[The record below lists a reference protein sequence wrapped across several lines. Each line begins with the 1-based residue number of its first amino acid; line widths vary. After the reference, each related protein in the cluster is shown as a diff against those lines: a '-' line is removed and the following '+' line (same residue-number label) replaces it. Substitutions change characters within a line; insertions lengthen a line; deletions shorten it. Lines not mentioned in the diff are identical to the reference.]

1 MLFPLSAAD
10 PALLPVTVTAAVPVP
25 KPHKASRG
33 PSEHDREL
41 TDRARAW
48 MMELGAVSVA
58 NALQVV
64 WNSRLQTTA
73 GTATARACRIDLNP
87 RLREFGAE
95 QVERTLKHEAA
106 HLLAHWRSGRRR
118 IVTHGVEW
126 RQACADLGI
135 PDETAC
141 HSLPF
146 PRREVARKHHY
157 QCPGCGI
164 AVARVRRFSKHTA
177 CLRCCRKHNG
187 GHYDA
192 RFQFV
197 RTEPPAAE

>member
-1 MLFPLSAAD
+1 
-10 PALLPVTVTAAVPVP
+10 
-25 KPHKASRG
+25 
-33 PSEHDREL
+33 
-41 TDRARAW
+41 

-118 IVTHGVEW
+118 IVTHG
-126 RQACADLGI
+126 L
-135 PDETAC
+135 
-141 HSLPF
+141 
-146 PRREVARKHHY
+146 
-157 QCPGCGI
+157 
-164 AVARVRRFSKHTA
+164 VRRFSKHTA

-197 RTEPPAAE
+197 RIEPPAAE